1 MHILIV
7 VLGGLVALAAFHFG
21 YRFAGLNP
29 AAGAALFI
37 WVWLVASVLNGAV
50 GVFRAGIPVINEIGA
65 FIPIFGI
72 PAAIAWYLAYR
83 HGVAR

>member
-7 VLGGLVALAAFHFG
+7 TAIGLVLLGAFALGGYLLNKTVGLADGASYFIWFWLAASIV
-21 YRFAGLNP
+21 N
-29 AAGAALFI
+29 
-37 WVWLVASVLNGAV
+37 
-50 GVFRAGIPVINEIGA
+50 GVFGTMRAGIPVINEIGA

-83 HGVAR
+83 M